1 MSKSTKKTEKVR
13 LSDTQL
19 IVLSNATQREDGVIA
34 ISDRLKGAAAQK
46 FAATL
51 IGKGLAR
58 EVRAKSGAP
67 VARRDDEGRAYVLV
81 ITKIGRAA
89 VHVDEEQSDETAAK
103 AAPERQN
110 SKESKSA
117 KRPPDAGS
125 SKRSG
130 GSKPAE
136 KDGSC
141 SPAVDNRP
149 RQGSKLASVIGLLA
163 RADGAGLDELIAAT
177 GWLPHTTRAALTG
190 LRKRGYLVER
200 RRVDGKTRYGIAA
213 PERADAA

>member
-19 IVLSNATQREDGVIA
+19 IALSCAAQREDGVIA

-46 FAATL
+46 FAAAL
-51 IGKGLAR
+51 IEKGLAR
-58 EVRAKSGAP
+58 EARAKSGAP
-67 VARRDDEGRAYVLV
+67 VARRDEEGRAYVLL
-81 ITKIGRAA
+81 ITKLGRAVA
-89 VHVDEEQSDETAAK
+89 HVDEEQPDETAVK

-110 SKESKSA
+110 SEESKSA

-125 SKRSG
+125 SRRSG
-130 GSKPAE
+130 DSNPAE
-136 KDGSC
+136 QDGS
-141 SPAVDNRP
+141 SSAAVDNRP
-149 RQGSKLASVIGLLA
+149 RQGSKLASVIALLA
-163 RADGAGLDELIAAT
+163 RAHGASLDELIAAT

-190 LRKRGYLVER
+190 LRKRGYAVER
-200 RRVDGKTRYGIAA
+200 RRADAKTRYGIAA